1 MVYDGLRLGLE
12 STKTR
17 LCPSLHSQN
26 NIFTMAGRR
35 VDYFQYSTGTFDD
48 DDDEKYLFGPL
59 IFTEV
64 NSKRRPAVAKLL
76 HTA

>member
-1 MVYDGLRLGLE
+1 MSVF
-12 STKTR
+12 
-17 LCPSLHSQN
+17 H
-26 NIFTMAGRR
+26 
-35 VDYFQYSTGTFDD
+35 DD

-76 HTA
+76 HTANMFILLMFLQMINQYYTTY